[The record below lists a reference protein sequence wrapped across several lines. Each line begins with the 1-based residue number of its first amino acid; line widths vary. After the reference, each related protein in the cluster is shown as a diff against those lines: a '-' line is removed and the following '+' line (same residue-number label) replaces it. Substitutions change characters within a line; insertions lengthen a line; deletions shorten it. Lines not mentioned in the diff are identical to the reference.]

1 MHQHPR
7 RLARQ
12 QTPERDKEAAV
23 SRPAGEDDVEDG
35 DTSHRSRICSPPF
48 LHQHNGG
55 GLNYEDDARGVG
67 AHGVLRE
74 VHFRR
79 LQLSV
84 NASLAR
90 QATSP
95 SSRLV
100 PTERKH

>member
-48 LHQHNGG
+48 LYQHKGG
-55 GLNYEDDARGVG
+55 GLNYKDNARGVG
-67 AHGVLRE
+67 GGERYAERSP
-74 VHFRR
+74 
-79 LQLSV
+79 LQ
-84 NASLAR
+84 NALIISECIISKAGY
-90 QATSP
+90 
-95 SSRLV
+95 V
-100 PTERKH
+100 PELQTCSHCM